1 MELNELTDIEIWASF
16 KKGNDVAFAHIYSTY
31 AKRLFHYG
39 LKFTSDHLL
48 VEDAIHDLF
57 TLLIKKRKRLG
68 DTNNILFYLLKAL
81 KRILLRKLEKE
92 KRLLYS
98 EETPNYKFDISW
110 SVEQQIII
118 EETIQYKNAILLK
131 ALNSLTP
138 RQKEA
143 VYLRFTKEL
152 DYQSVAEIMGVSV
165 EACRNLISKAIS
177 VLKQNLF
184 DKEKNSIV
192 LLAISLKTASKF

>member
-57 TLLIKKRKRLG
+57 TLLIKKRRRLG

-92 KRLLYS
+92 NRLLYS

-110 SVEQQIII
+110 SVEQQIIV
-118 EETIQYKNAILLK
+118 EETIQYKNALLLK

>member
-1 MELNELTDIEIWASF
+1 MELNELTDIDIWASF
-16 KKGNDVAFAHIYSTY
+16 KKGNDVAFAHIYATY
-31 AKRLFHYG
+31 SKRLFQYG

-57 TLLIKKRKRLG
+57 TLLIKKRRRLG
-68 DTNNILFYLLKAL
+68 DTNNILFYVLKAL

-92 KRLLYS
+92 NRLLYS

-110 SVEQQIII
+110 SVEQQIIV
-118 EETIQYKNAILLK
+118 EETIQYKNALLLK

>member
-57 TLLIKKRKRLG
+57 TLLIKKRRRLG